1 MIPFIANGLFWWLSG
16 KDSVCKCRRH
26 GLNLWVGKIPW
37 RKKCQPTS
45 VFLSGKSHGQRSL
58 AGYSPWGHKKSQ
70 IGLSK
75 LLFIANICAIL
86 KKKKK
91 SRTVRKKIKPE
102 VNRDRKWRIWLTTK
116 EAYGNFEGNGTI
128 LYCDIMVGIQL
139 CACVKSYRTVHHK

>member
-1 MIPFIANGLFWWLSG
+1 MIPFIANGLLWWLSG
-16 KDSVCKCRRH
+16 KDSVCKCRRC
-26 GLNLWVGKIPW
+26 GFNLWVGKIPW

-75 LLFIANICAIL
+75 LLLLFIGNIYAIL

-91 SRTVRKKIKPE
+91 TELLGRKSSQWLIGTE
-102 VNRDRKWRIWLTTK
+102 SEEFGWLQRKH
-116 EAYGNFEGNGTI
+116 
-128 LYCDIMVGIQL
+128 VGIFREMEL
-139 CACVKSYRTVHHK
+139 FYTVTLW

>member
-1 MIPFIANGLFWWLSG
+1 MIPFIANGLLWWLSG

-26 GLNLWVGKIPW
+26 GFNLWVGKIPW

-91 SRTVRKKIKPE
+91 KAELLGRKSSQRLTGIESEEFGWLQRKHMGIFREMELFCTV
-102 VNRDRKWRIWLTTK
+102 
-116 EAYGNFEGNGTI
+116 I
-128 LYCDIMVGIQL
+128 LW
-139 CACVKSYRTVHHK
+139 